1 MFKSNLFIQL
11 CALNG
16 RVIFDVP
23 INKINYLHTHVAY
36 ETRNLAVIIY
46 MIYVAS

>member
-1 MFKSNLFIQL
+1 MVITEPNKSMFKSNLFIQL

-23 INKINYLHTHVAY
+23 INKINYIHAC
-36 ETRNLAVIIY
+36 RICN
-46 MIYVAS
+46 S